1 MLNKLK
7 KIDKNYFIIILL
19 SLLLV
24 IISVPSNYLFGS
36 LTDWITQHISFPDY
50 FRKLFYETGNIFPS
64 FAPSIG
70 AGQNIFNFAY
80 YGLYSPLFLLSY
92 LLPFI
97 DMTTYIIGINIIIYI
112 ITGILFYKFFKSH
125 YSRSTSLIVTIIIIC
140 ASPLLYHSHRHYMF
154 VSYMPFL
161 IMGLFGV
168 DAYFERNNK
177 ILLIISVFLLIL
189 TNYFFSVSSL
199 SVILL
204 YGLFTYLKKEN
215 KISFKKIVIE
225 GFKFLIPIILGILLA
240 SFILLPTAYTLLN
253 GRSTGNIDLVKSL
266 KPDLDYSRLLY
277 SSYTLGLT
285 SLSIISLIYGIK
297 SNKEYKV
304 LSIIILVLISIPI
317 FCLIFNGFLYIRE
330 KVFIPYLVLFGLFIC
345 NLFENIKKID
355 KKNLFLFT
363 IFLIIFILF
372 KARLY
377 FIIDYVITIFLIYSL
392 KDRKKFLYAIISL
405 IVITSCVIVNKNEN
419 YVSKDI
425 YNNIIEDSNEINKI
439 QYNDKYRFYHLDD
452 DLYTT
457 DRIYTN
463 NYHIDSIYSSTY
475 NKEYYN
481 FYKNIFKNPFSYRN
495 EMILS
500 QTKNLLFQTYMGAKY
515 MYSDSDMLGYEKV
528 SKHIY
533 ENENILP
540 IIYGTDRIINEKEFD
555 KLDYPYTIESLFKG
569 VITKENSNIDIS
581 KSMRQTDL
589 NYIIKSSNGLKIE
602 KKDNILNIIAE
613 KNNNLVLELE
623 ENIRDEIILIDFK
636 LKEEWDC
643 SKGDSKITI
652 NGVSNILTC
661 KDWMYKN
668 RNNNFHFYIA
678 EDNLKKLNINFNK
691 GEYNIE
697 DINIYKLDY
706 GEILDYV
713 NSVYKPK
720 YININGDQIKTK
732 IDVVNDGYIVT
743 SIPYDNG
750 FEVYDNGEKI
760 KVEKVNKSFVGFK
773 VKKGLHEIEIYY
785 KAPLFKEGII
795 ISLGIFIIL
804 IAYIFINNKK
814 NKKIS
819 KKVLS
824 KS

>member
-7 KIDKNYFIIILL
+7 KIDKNYFIIILV

-24 IISVPSNYLFGS
+24 IISVPNNYLFGS
-36 LTDWITQHISFPDY
+36 LTDWITQHIAFPDY

-125 YSRSTSLIVTIIIIC
+125 YNRSTSFIVTIIMIC
-140 ASPLLYHSHRHYMF
+140 ASPLLYHSHRHFMF

-204 YGLFTYLKKEN
+204 YGVFVYIKRKEEIKVKELFIDGL
-215 KISFKKIVIE
+215 
-225 GFKFLIPIILGILLA
+225 KFLIPIFLGILLA

-253 GRSTGNIDLVKSL
+253 GRSTSDTNLLTSL

-285 SLSIISLIYGIK
+285 SLGIIALIYGIK
-297 SNKEYKV
+297 SKKEYKI
-304 LSIIILVLISIPI
+304 LSLIMFIIISIPL
-317 FCLIFNGFLYIRE
+317 FCLILNGFLYARE
-330 KVFIPYLVLFGLFIC
+330 KVFIPYLILFGLFIC
-345 NLFENIKKID
+345 NLFENIKKLSLKDIYI
-355 KKNLFLFT
+355 FI
-363 IFLIIFILF
+363 IFLVIFILF
-372 KARLY
+372 KSEIY
-377 FIIDYVITIFLIYSL
+377 FIIDYIVTLVLIYTL
-392 KDRKKFLYAIISL
+392 KNRKTILYLIIAVIVIISC
-405 IVITSCVIVNKNEN
+405 IVTNKNEN
-419 YVSKDI
+419 FVSSDI
-425 YNNIIEDSNEINKI
+425 YNNILEDSEEINKI
-439 QYNDKYRFYHLDD
+439 KYDDKYRFYHLDD
-452 DLYTT
+452 NLYTT
-457 DRIYTN
+457 DKIYTN

-475 NKEYYN
+475 NQDYYN
-481 FYKNIFKNPFSYRN
+481 FYKKIFNNPFSYRN
-495 EMILS
+495 EMILA
-500 QTKNLLFQTYMGAKY
+500 QTKNLLYQTYMGAKY
-515 MYSDSDMLGYEKV
+515 MYSNKDMLGYEKV
-528 SKHIY
+528 SNHIY
-533 ENENILP
+533 KNDNVLP
-540 IIYGTDRIINEKEFD
+540 IIYGTDRIISEKEFD
-555 KLDYPYTIESLFKG
+555 NLKYPYTLEALFSG
-569 VITKENSNIDIS
+569 VISKEDKNKEITKNTNSIDLDYDV
-581 KSMRQTDL
+581 KT
-589 NYIIKSSNGLKIE
+589 IKGLKIE
-602 KKDNILNIIAE
+602 KKENYLNVVA
-613 KNNNLVLELE
+613 KYKNNLVLKLKEPI
-623 ENIRDEIILIDFK
+623 NNKVILIDFT
-636 LKEEWDC
+636 LKEEWSC

-652 NGVSNILTC
+652 NGISNTLTC
-661 KDWMYKN
+661 KSWMYKN

-678 EDNLKKLNINFNK
+678 EDNLDELNIKFNK

-697 DINIYKLDY
+697 NINVYEIDY
-706 GEILDYV
+706 NSILEYV
-713 NSVYKPK
+713 KSTYKPE
-720 YININGDQIKTK
+720 YINISGDQITSK
-732 IDVVNDGYIVT
+732 INISNDGYIVT

-750 FEVYDNGEKI
+750 FTIYDNNKKVE
-760 KVEKVNKSFVGFK
+760 VEKVNKSFIGFSA
-773 VKKGLHEIEIYY
+773 KKGNHNIKIKYN
-785 KAPLFKEGII
+785 APLFKEGKI
-795 ISLGIFIIL
+795 ISLITFITI
-804 IAYIFINNKK
+804 IIYIFINNKK
-814 NKKIS
+814 NKKIF